1 MTDAL
6 AMLVPALATALLHF
20 LWQGALV
27 GLLAWLAL
35 VVLRDARPQARYS
48 VACVALFACALLPV
62 LNLMQAL
69 GGDGA
74 ATATRMAMSASDS
87 IASMSRAP
95 RDVLRI
101 LPSSSS
107 NTLVVAL
114 WAAGVAVLSLRMA
127 CGLWWVRRLRRDA
140 GIDTT
145 GAWQAC
151 VDRLAP
157 RIGIARHVVLR
168 LVREGDGPLTAGSW
182 RPVVLLPVA
191 IAARMPADA
200 VEALLAHE
208 LAHVRRHDYLVNL
221 LQCAVEALLFYH
233 PVVWWLSHR
242 IRIERELVADDLAG
256 NALGDRRRLALALS
270 GLAAFAADR
279 VAPTRSPVHPSHF
292 APAAHGGHLM
302 SRIQQL
308 VRPRRA
314 GANAAFVA
322 LPVIGLALA
331 GAAFYAHARLTP
343 PAEAAA
349 RTAPT
354 AIAQAAPAAKAQELP
369 APAAKPGVQVLP
381 APATKPSV
389 HAAVGDDSNYPGYA
403 LVSEDRDHI
412 RMHGD
417 MDDADG
423 VRRLRDRIDG
433 DFLWFR
439 RDGKSWIVRDPAT
452 LARASKAWAETDAIQ
467 VQMQALEARMQPHTE
482 QMQALAARMEALAE
496 NNAFESPETRAA
508 VERIEALGEQ
518 AQALAERQQ
527 ALAMRMQQAAVAEQ
541 SQLARDQAQL
551 ERQQATLHRDMERH
565 SATLATHN
573 ARMQAQQEP
582 MEALGREMEAAS
594 EPMHAIGRDM
604 EALGQRIEREAK
616 IADRQ
621 VRQLIDEAWRGGRA
635 QPVPMRQ

>member
-1 MTDAL
+1 MTDTL

-35 VVLRDARPQARYS
+35 AVLRDARPQARYA
-48 VACVALFACALLPV
+48 VACVALFACALLPAW
-62 LNLMQAL
+62 NLMQAL
-69 GGDGA
+69 GSDGA
-74 ATATRMAMSASDS
+74 AMVAHVAMSANDS
-87 IASMSRAP
+87 VVSMPRAP
-95 RDVLRI
+95 DNMLRL
-101 LPSSSS
+101 LPSPFTT
-107 NTLVVAL
+107 TLLVAL

-127 CGLWWVRRLRRDA
+127 CGLWWVHRLRRDA

-151 VDRLAP
+151 LDRLAP
-157 RIGIARHVVLR
+157 RLGIARCVVLR
-168 LVREGDGPLTAGSW
+168 LVREGDGPVTAGW
-182 RPVVLLPVA
+182 WLPVVLLPVA

-256 NALGDRRRLALALS
+256 NALGDRRRLAQALS
-270 GLAAFAADR
+270 GLAACAADR
-279 VAPTRSPVHPSHF
+279 PAPTRTPFHPSHL

-314 GANAAFVA
+314 GANASLVA

-331 GAAFYAHARLTP
+331 GAAFYAHARLAPPADAAAGTP
-343 PAEAAA
+343 PI
-349 RTAPT
+349 
-354 AIAQAAPAAKAQELP
+354 AIAQAAPAAHAQALP
-369 APAAKPGVQVLP
+369 APAAKPGAQVLP
-381 APATKPSV
+381 APAAAPSV
-389 HAAVGDDSNYPGYA
+389 HAAVDDDNHPGYA

-412 RMHGD
+412 RMYGD
-417 MDDADG
+417 LDDADG
-423 VRRLRDRIDG
+423 IRRLRDRIDG

-452 LARASKAWAETDAIQ
+452 LARASEAWADTDAIQ
-467 VQMQALEARMQPHTE
+467 VQMHALEARMQPHTE
-482 QMQALAARMEALAE
+482 QMEALAARMEALGE

-508 VERIEALGEQ
+508 VERMESLGEQ

-527 ALAMRMQQAAVAEQ
+527 ALAMRMQQATAAE
-541 SQLARDQAQL
+541 QAQL
-551 ERQQATLHRDMERH
+551 DRDRAQLEGQQATLHRDMERH
-565 SATLATHN
+565 SATLATLN

-604 EALGQRIEREAK
+604 EALGQRIEREAE

-621 VRQLIDEAWRGGRA
+621 VRQLIDEAWRDGRA
-635 QPVPMRQ
+635 QPAPMRQ

>member
-1 MTDAL
+1 MTDTL

-27 GLLAWLAL
+27 ALLAWLAL
-35 VVLRDARPQARYS
+35 AVLRDARPQVRYA
-48 VACVALFACALLPV
+48 VACVALFACVLLPAW
-62 LNLMQAL
+62 NLMQAL

-74 ATATRMAMSASDS
+74 AAGMQVAMSTSDGVV
-87 IASMSRAP
+87 SMP
-95 RDVLRI
+95 RDPGDMLR
-101 LPSSSS
+101 LSPSPST

-127 CGLWWVRRLRRDA
+127 CGLWWVRRVRREA
-140 GIDTT
+140 GVDTT

-157 RIGIARHVVLR
+157 RLGIARRVVLR
-168 LVREGDGPLTAGSW
+168 LVREGDGPITAGWW
-182 RPVVLLPVA
+182 RPVVLLPFA

-200 VEALLAHE
+200 VEALIAHE
-208 LAHVRRHDYLVNL
+208 LAHVRRHDYLLNL

-256 NALGDRRRLALALS
+256 NALGDRRRLAMALS
-270 GLAAFAADR
+270 GLAACATDR
-279 VAPTRSPVHPSHF
+279 PASRLPIHPSHF

-331 GAAFYAHARLTP
+331 GAAFYAHARLA
-343 PAEAAA
+343 PAADAAA
-349 RTAPT
+349 GSAPT
-354 AIAQAAPAAKAQELP
+354 VIAQAAPAAKAQGLP

-381 APATKPSV
+381 APAARPAA
-389 HAAVGDDSNYPGYA
+389 HAAVDDDNHPGYA

-412 RMHGD
+412 RMYGD

-423 VRRLRDRIDG
+423 IRRLRDRIDG

-439 RDGKSWIVRDPAT
+439 RDGKSWILRDPAT
-452 LARASKAWAETDAIQ
+452 LARANEAWRETDAIQ
-467 VQMQALEARMQPHTE
+467 VQMHALEARMQPLTGE
-482 QMQALAARMEALAE
+482 MQALSTRMEALTE

-508 VERIEALGEQ
+508 IERIEALGEQ
-518 AQALAERQQ
+518 AQALAERQE
-527 ALAMRMQQAAVAEQ
+527 ALAMRMQQATAAEQ
-541 SQLARDQAQL
+541 AQLDRDRAQL

-565 SATLATHN
+565 SATLATLN

-582 MEALGREMEAAS
+582 MEALSREMEAAS

-604 EALGQRIEREAK
+604 EALGQRIEREAE

-621 VRQLIDEAWRGGRA
+621 MRQLIDEAWRNGRA
-635 QPVPMRQ
+635 QPAPVRQ

>member
-1 MTDAL
+1 MTDTL

-35 VVLRDARPQARYS
+35 AVLRDARPQARYA
-48 VACVALFACALLPV
+48 VACFALFACVVLPAW
-62 LNLMQAL
+62 NLVQAL
-69 GGDGA
+69 GSDGA
-74 ATATRMAMSASDS
+74 ATVVGVAMAANEGVVSTP
-87 IASMSRAP
+87 RAP
-95 RDVLRI
+95 GELPRL
-101 LPSSSS
+101 LPSPST

-114 WAAGVAVLSLRMA
+114 WAAGVVVLSLRMA

-157 RIGIARHVVLR
+157 RMGIARGVVLR
-168 LVREGDGPLTAGSW
+168 LVREGDGPVTAGWW

-191 IAARMPADA
+191 IAARMPTDA

-242 IRIERELVADDLAG
+242 IRVERELVADDLAG

-279 VAPTRSPVHPSHF
+279 PAPTRSPVHPSHF

-314 GANAAFVA
+314 SANTAIVA

-331 GAAFYAHARLTP
+331 GAAFYAHARLA
-343 PAEAAA
+343 PADAAT
-349 RTAPT
+349 RTATT
-354 AIAQAAPAAKAQELP
+354 AIAQATPAATAQGLP
-369 APAAKPGVQVLP
+369 APAAKPGAQVLP
-381 APATKPSV
+381 APNAKPSA
-389 HAAVGDDSNYPGYA
+389 HAAVDDDENHPGYA

-412 RMHGD
+412 RMYGD
-417 MDDADG
+417 LDDADG
-423 VRRLRDRIDG
+423 IRRLRDRLDG

-452 LARASKAWAETDAIQ
+452 LARASEAWAKTDAIQ
-467 VQMQALEARMQPHTE
+467 VQMHALEARMQPLTG
-482 QMQALAARMEALAE
+482 QMQALSARMEALGE
-496 NNAFESPETRAA
+496 NNAFESPEARSAI
-508 VERIEALGEQ
+508 ERIEALGEQ

-527 ALAMRMQQAAVAEQ
+527 ALAMRMQQATAAEQ
-541 SQLARDQAQL
+541 SQLDRDRMQL
-551 ERQQATLHRDMERH
+551 EREQETLHRDMERH
-565 SATLATHN
+565 SATLAALN
-573 ARMQAQQEP
+573 ARMEAQHEP
-582 MEALGREMEAAS
+582 MEALSREMEAAS

-604 EALGQRIEREAK
+604 EALGQRIEREAE

-621 VRQLIDEAWRGGRA
+621 VRQLIDEAWRNGRA
-635 QPVPMRQ
+635 QPAPVRQ